1 MLIFFLQF
9 IKNNNKFAHN
19 LKKAISSFIT
29 RMNTTTKNIFKL
41 ALVAIIICF
50 AASLISKSVDIQ
62 HFNIE
67 NYSAEKPLFGA
78 DEYKYE
84 AAKEVPANDAVAS
97 RIKWSLLL
105 FVILLVLVLA
115 NAFDISALTSKITGR
130 QTINSNNV
138 NKWMM
143 LIFLVVGLSAVAWE
157 YVEHGK
163 LILYGNAS
171 SEHGAIYDSMFNIT
185 VIITT
190 IVFVITQILL
200 FYFPFKYAKK
210 EGRKALYYAHNNR
223 LEVFWTIIPAIVL
236 TLLVLRGHQTWRS
249 IVYAD
254 MDGSKS
260 TNIEI
265 FAFQFGWNARYA
277 GEDGK
282 LGVCDYKFIS
292 GKNKLGLAY
301 EPEVDSLLVELKAAI
316 VADSLS
322 IKNLPTTLDN
332 LKADFKVA
340 KDYQNDEA
348 CESISKEI
356 EEITCGDR
364 LDELHASINRK
375 SKQVERIIAIKKNPK
390 VYANFFTKT
399 EEDDIITQELHLVK
413 DKLVTFKF
421 RSRDIIHSAWLPHFR
436 VQMNVVPGMPTRFT
450 FMPTKTT
457 REAKN
462 ENGESFDYYL
472 YCNKICGTSHYNMK
486 MKVIVESQQEVDAW
500 LKTQQ
505 PAFKPMAATPVIPAV
520 DIKDS
525 ISIIGKDSAKKKLA
539 LK

>member
-1 MLIFFLQF
+1 
-9 IKNNNKFAHN
+9 
-19 LKKAISSFIT
+19 
-29 RMNTTTKNIFKL
+29 MNTTTKNIFKL
-41 ALVAIIICF
+41 ALVAVIIFF
-50 AASLISKSVDIQ
+50 AASLISRSVDVR
-62 HFNIE
+62 HLNFE
-67 NYSAEKPLFGA
+67 NYSADKPFFGA

-84 AAKEVPANDAVAS
+84 APKEVKPNDAVAS
-97 RIKWSLLL
+97 RVKWSLLV
-105 FVILLVLVLA
+105 FVILMILVLA
-115 NAFDISALTSKITGR
+115 NAADISSLTAKITGR
-130 QTINSNNV
+130 ETVNHNNV
-138 NKWMM
+138 NKWLMI
-143 LIFLVVGLSAVAWE
+143 IFLVVGLSAVAWE

-163 LILYGNAS
+163 HVLFGNAS
-171 SEHGAIYDSMFNIT
+171 SEHGAIYDSMFSIT
-185 VIITT
+185 LIITT

-200 FYFPFKYAKK
+200 FYFSFRYAQK
-210 EGRKALYYAHNNR
+210 EGHKALYYAHNNR

-254 MDGSKS
+254 LDGSKS

-282 LGVCDYKFIS
+282 LGVVDYKFIS

-301 EPEVDSLLVELKAAI
+301 EPEVDSLVVELTAAI
-316 VADSLS
+316 EADKKAISELPALLSSL
-322 IKNLPTTLDN
+322 KND
-332 LKADFKVA
+332 LKLAQEY
-340 KDYQNDEA
+340 KDDEKIEA
-348 CESISKEI
+348 LTKEI
-356 EEITCGDR
+356 EEINCGDK
-364 LDELHASINRK
+364 LDDLHASINRK
-375 SKQVERIIAIKKNPK
+375 TKQIERIHHIKKDPEIF
-390 VYANFFTKT
+390 ASTFTKS

-457 REAKN
+457 KQAKL
-462 ENGESFDYYL
+462 ENGEAFDYYL

-486 MKVIVESQQEVDAW
+486 MKVVVETQEEVDAW

-505 PAFKPMAATPVIPAV
+505 PAFKPMPATPVMPAV
-520 DIKDS
+520 EKVDSSSMKKDS
-525 ISIIGKDSAKKKLA
+525 TVKNKMA